1 MTGGQSNP
9 TAASQHLCDLPPDAP
24 LPTLRTSTRYFGLWL
39 RSFQLYRN
47 NMNLAAAFISSAERN
62 LTKPALFWGD
72 QVYSYE
78 LLLRQTRR
86 VAAHLSH
93 NLGVKRGDRVGLWL
107 KNCPE
112 FVPSLF
118 GALLAGAAV
127 VPINNFL
134 KPNEVSYIL
143 ADAGIDVVI
152 ADAATAEELPKLCAA
167 RPQLRSCQ
175 VEDFAPAAG

>member
-1 MTGGQSNP
+1 
-9 TAASQHLCDLPPDAP
+9 
-24 LPTLRTSTRYFGLWL
+24 
-39 RSFQLYRN
+39 
-47 NMNLAAAFISSAERN
+47 MNLAAAFISSAERN

-93 NLGVKRGDRVGLWL
+93 KLGVKRGDRVGLWL
-107 KNCPE
+107 NNCPE

-134 KPNEVSYIL
+134 KPNEVTYIL
-143 ADAGIDVVI
+143 ADAGIDVTEFESRFRVRLTRVGVVVATQ
-152 ADAATAEELPKLCAA
+152 ADPVVMFGAH
-167 RPQLRSCQ
+167 
-175 VEDFAPAAG
+175 VEGSVSHDHLS